1 MLCDIW
7 HDAEIAADPA
17 KVYRAI
23 STREGQAAFW
33 AANNTT
39 QPKVGSVAEF
49 RFKVA
54 PVPVRMRIDALEE
67 GKRVAWTC
75 LGEFQGWKDTTVTWE
90 LEALP
95 EGRGTKVTFRHGN
108 LDKAGYPEAA
118 WGGVNYTWGQVL
130 GRLKGYCEGG
140 TPQPLYD

>member
-7 HDAEIAADPA
+7 HDAEIAADPE

-23 STREGQAAFW
+23 TTREGQAAFW

-39 QPKVGSVAEF
+39 QPTVGSVAEF
-49 RFKVA
+49 QFKMA
-54 PVPVRMRIDALEE
+54 PVPVRMRIDALDA

-75 LGEFQGWKDTTVTWE
+75 LGEFQGWKDTTVTWQ
-90 LEALP
+90 LEALAD
-95 EGRGTKVTFRHGN
+95 GHTKVTFRHGN

-130 GRLKGYCEGG
+130 GRLKGYCESG
-140 TPQPLYD
+140 TPQPLFD